1 MDRRTSPPGF
11 IATAACSAALAV
23 LLVGC
28 ASSPTTTY
36 QAESGQQITVDWAE
50 YPGHAHTAVEDV
62 LQAPPAEE
70 LEGASSKLLGGIE
83 ARLTDEFGLAWED
96 GPDDGENFFAQEGN
110 GYGGDSLYVTF
121 NSVSRESLTVPED
134 PRDWRRAVD
143 IVSEVTNAHGLGKL
157 ELGNLDPAL
166 AEETAERL
174 GSAELEEQWQWFGD
188 AYGQSQWVSLTM
200 TDVARDPTGEAA
212 EEMKGSIEY
221 GWNPRSITISYG
233 ATTIRNEDR
242 QQFQT
247 ALEPFEGL
255 DRPEATTSD

>member
-1 MDRRTSPPGF
+1 MGRRTSPPGL
-11 IATAACSAALAV
+11 IATAALSAALAV

-50 YPGHAHTAVEDV
+50 YPGHAYTAAEDV
-62 LQAPPAEE
+62 LQAPSAEE
-70 LEGASSKLLGGIE
+70 LEAVSTKLLGEIE
-83 ARLTDEFGLAWED
+83 ARLTGEFGLAWED
-96 GPDDGENFFAQEGN
+96 GPDDGEKFFAQEGN
-110 GYGGDSLYVTF
+110 GYGGDSLYVSF
-121 NSVSRESLTVPED
+121 NSVSRESLAVPED
-134 PRDWRRAVD
+134 PRDWHRAVD
-143 IVSEVTNAHGLGKL
+143 IVSEVTESYGLGKL
-157 ELGNLDPAL
+157 EPGNLDPDL

-174 GSAELEEQWQWFGD
+174 GSAELEEQWQWFSD
-188 AYGQSQWVSLTM
+188 AYGQSQWVGLTL
-200 TDVARDPTGEAA
+200 TDVQRDPTGEAA

-242 QQFQT
+242 EQFLT

-255 DRPEATTSD
+255 NRPETTTSD